1 MKTEIKTVRKIVLK
15 TGHKIIYSYF
25 KKKMSFI
32 KVKDPRK
39 REELIKDF
47 IETRKRIK
55 DNFIAKK
62 VGEIEYQTGLTK
74 LFKPVT
80 ETQKATAKEI
90 TEAQKA
96 AAEKITQELLPIKEG
111 IEGLPGA
118 ISVAGQSLSFPAYPA
133 LEMTEEKLTN
143 IGPTAS
149 NYLLPTFRQKATQ
162 SDIKP
167 GDPKGT
173 FFKINETPIKI
184 ENDDII
190 IKDERFKG
198 TPGLWK
204 LLTSKHIP
212 DITEYNAVD
221 LRDYITIMHIT
232 KATYDKKDKRVG
244 GNDKMNKL
252 IKPLVK
258 ALEEDKSGN
267 KLITEINKH
276 FGFEEETDEEETDE
290 EEEEEYEVPAS
301 IPLTPTSKAGQSLK
315 GTGLRKAGQGLKILP
330 SDPNAL
336 IDRFDL
342 LFSSKK
348 AGHTGVRNEIVSILD
363 ELKRQG
369 VLKTN
374 EYKKLNSLIKK

>member
-1 MKTEIKTVRKIVLK
+1 
-15 TGHKIIYSYF
+15 
-25 KKKMSFI
+25 MSFI

-39 REELIKDF
+39 REELIRDF

-62 VGEIEYQTGLTK
+62 VGEAEYQTGLTK

-80 ETQKATAKEI
+80 ETQKATTKEI

-111 IEGLPGA
+111 IEKLPGA
-118 ISVAGQSLSFPAYPA
+118 ISEGFPA
-133 LEMTEEKLTN
+133 LGMTEEELIK
-143 IGPTAS
+143 IGPIARKYIQS
-149 NYLLPTFRQKATQ
+149 NLGRATTKAGLY
-162 SDIKP
+162 SED
-167 GDPKGT
+167 DNL
-173 FFKINETPIKI
+173 KIGYRPVKI

-190 IKDERFKG
+190 IDDTPFKG
-198 TPGLWK
+198 TVGLWK
-204 LLTSKHIP
+204 LITSKDIP
-212 DITEYNAVD
+212 DKTEYKAED
-221 LRDYITIMHIT
+221 LAGYITIMHIT
-232 KATYDKKDKRVG
+232 KATYDKNNKRVG

-258 ALEEDKSGN
+258 TLEEDKSGN

-276 FGFEEETDEEETDE
+276 FGFKDETDEEEYE
-290 EEEEEYEVPAS
+290 EEYEEEEEYTLS
-301 IPLTPTSKAGQSLK
+301 PTK
-315 GTGLRKAGQGLKILP
+315 GTGLKILP

-336 IDRFDL
+336 INRFDL

-374 EYKKLNSLIKK
+374 EYKKLNSLI

>member
-15 TGHKIIYSYF
+15 TDHKIIYSYF

-74 LFKPVT
+74 SFKPVT

-90 TEAQKA
+90 TDAQKA
-96 AAEKITQELLPIKEG
+96 ATEKITQELLPIKEG
-111 IEGLPGA
+111 IEKLPGA
-118 ISVAGQSLSFPAYPA
+118 ISEAGQSLSFPTFPA
-133 LEMTEEKLTN
+133 LGMTEEELIK
-143 IGPTAS
+143 IGPIARKYIQS
-149 NYLLPTFRQKATQ
+149 NLGRATTKAGLY
-162 SDIKP
+162 SED
-167 GDPKGT
+167 DNL
-173 FFKINETPIKI
+173 KIGYRPVKI

-190 IKDERFKG
+190 IDDERFKG
-198 TPGLWK
+198 TDGLWK
-204 LLTSKHIP
+204 LITSKDIP
-212 DITEYNAVD
+212 DITEYGAED
-221 LRDYITIMHIT
+221 LAGYITIMHIT
-232 KATYDKKDKRVG
+232 KATYDKNNKRVG

-258 ALEEDKSGN
+258 ALEEDKSSN
-267 KLITEINKH
+267 KLITKINKH
-276 FGFEEETDEEETDE
+276 FGF
-290 EEEEEYEVPAS
+290 EEEEYEVPAS
-301 IPLTPTSKAGQSLK
+301 IPITPTK
-315 GTGLRKAGQGLKILP
+315 GTGLKILP

-342 LFSSKK
+342 LFSSQK

-369 VLKTN
+369 VLKMN

>member
-1 MKTEIKTVRKIVLK
+1 
-15 TGHKIIYSYF
+15 
-25 KKKMSFI
+25 MSFI

-39 REELIKDF
+39 REELIRDF

-62 VGEIEYQTGLTK
+62 VGEAEYQTGLTK

-80 ETQKATAKEI
+80 ETQKTTAKEI

-111 IEGLPGA
+111 IEKLPGA
-118 ISVAGQSLSFPAYPA
+118 ISEGFPA
-133 LEMTEEKLTN
+133 LGMTEEELIK
-143 IGPTAS
+143 IGPIARKYIQS
-149 NYLLPTFRQKATQ
+149 NLGRATTKAGLY
-162 SDIKP
+162 SED
-167 GDPKGT
+167 DNL
-173 FFKINETPIKI
+173 KIGYRPIKI

-190 IKDERFKG
+190 IDDERFKG
-198 TPGLWK
+198 TVGLWK
-204 LLTSKHIP
+204 LITSKDIP
-212 DITEYNAVD
+212 DITEYKAED

-232 KATYDKKDKRVG
+232 KATYDKNNKRVG
-244 GNDKMNKL
+244 GNDKINKL
-252 IKPLVK
+252 IKPFVK
-258 ALEEDKSGN
+258 ALEEDGGEG
-267 KLITEINKH
+267 LIDKIEEH
-276 FGFEEETDEEETDE
+276 FGFKEETNE

-301 IPLTPTSKAGQSLK
+301 ILLTPTK
-315 GTGLRKAGQGLKILP
+315 GTGLKILP

>member
-1 MKTEIKTVRKIVLK
+1 MKTVIKTVRKIVLK
-15 TGHKIIYSYF
+15 TDHKIIYSYK

-62 VGEIEYQTGLTK
+62 VGEAEYQTGLTK

-96 AAEKITQELLPIKEG
+96 TAEKFTQELLPIKEG
-111 IEGLPGA
+111 IE
-118 ISVAGQSLSFPAYPA
+118 
-133 LEMTEEKLTN
+133 E
-143 IGPTAS
+143 
-149 NYLLPTFRQKATQ
+149 LPTKLFRKVFPSIELKA
-162 SDIKP
+162 SDIMNLGPLAVNALLQAFTKKNIDLAF
-167 GDPKGT
+167 GLYAQQGK
-173 FFKINETPIKI
+173 FKIGNKEVNIEDNDIKV
-184 ENDDII
+184 DDTIF
-190 IKDERFKG
+190 EG
-198 TPGLWK
+198 TPGFWELVTSK
-204 LLTSKHIP
+204 NPNPENYTEEDLDKYRQLLLLTNAIYRDNNPDNNNPKSSKSLKWKNI
-212 DITEYNAVD
+212 
-221 LRDYITIMHIT
+221 
-232 KATYDKKDKRVG
+232 
-244 GNDKMNKL
+244 
-252 IKPLVK
+252 IKPIWEQIK
-258 ALEEDKSGN
+258 KQ
-267 KLITEINKH
+267 K
-276 FGFEEETDEEETDE
+276 E
-290 EEEEEYEVPAS
+290 EEEEEYEEEYEEPAL
-301 IPLTPTSKAGQSLK
+301 IPLTPTK
-315 GTGLRKAGQGLKILP
+315 GTGLKILP

-363 ELKRQG
+363 KLKRQG